1 MTEIANCAIH
11 TGVRSVRRTGRTYV
25 LRARPTQTGRHV
37 VRIDRHETLV
47 HFVFD
52 LRQLPKH
59 ARLRDPVAPTDDV
72 IAAEFHRRS
81 A

>member
-1 MTEIANCAIH
+1 MPNW
-11 TGVRSVRRTGRTYV
+11 SDV
-25 LRARPTQTGRHV
+25 LRARPTQTGSHV

-72 IAAEFHRRS
+72 IAAEFRRRS